1 MNIIHT
7 HTYTHTQTQTHT
19 NTYTHTHTHTHGRQ
33 DVSHAVRVEAT
44 TTLDM
49 MAGILHPRA
58 PPLIAPT
65 LIASPLAA
73 LQRSALEQV
82 CRGRE

>member
-1 MNIIHT
+1 
-7 HTYTHTQTQTHT
+7 
-19 NTYTHTHTHTHGRQ
+19 
-33 DVSHAVRVEAT
+33 VRVEAT